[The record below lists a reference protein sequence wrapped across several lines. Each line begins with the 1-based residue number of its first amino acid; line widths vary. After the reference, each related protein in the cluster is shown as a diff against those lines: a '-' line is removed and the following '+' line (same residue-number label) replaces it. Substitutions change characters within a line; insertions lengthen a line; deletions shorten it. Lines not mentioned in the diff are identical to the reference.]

1 MTNLEPNTAVS
12 KNFTIKVELLSK
24 LSPSDLSELCE
35 ATAAAIDAG
44 GGFGWVD
51 PPCREALERF
61 WQGVALVPERYL
73 FVGRLDGVIAAA
85 AQLTKPPKN
94 NEAQQFL
101 GQIMTFFVAPWAR
114 NHGLGKLLLRT
125 IEDSARSL
133 NIDVLNLDVRAT
145 QDFAINLYESAGFN
159 RWATNPNYAK
169 VDGKIVAGHY
179 YSKNI
184 RGA

>member
-1 MTNLEPNTAVS
+1 MIGT
-12 KNFTIKVELLSK
+12 
-24 LSPSDLSELCE
+24 
-35 ATAAAIDAG
+35 
-44 GGFGWVD
+44 
-51 PPCREALERF
+51 
-61 WQGVALVPERYL
+61 ERYL

-125 IEDSARSL
+125 IEDSAKSL
-133 NIDVLNLDVRAT
+133 NIEVLNLDVRAT
-145 QDFAINLYESAGFN
+145 QDFAIHLYEIAGFT

-169 VDGKIVAGHY
+169 INDQTVAGHY
-179 YSKNI
+179 YSKKI
-184 RGA
+184 SGA